1 MEKPDS
7 APHSDDSFSDEEKKE
22 LEKVAKEIKRGIR
35 GVSVKISP
43 RPFSPNG
50 NPEER
55 KAVKARE
62 YRRWSN
68 FINRFTM
75 GGMPIIT
82 FPNGEE
88 HDTTYDMHLVLEHT
102 PILLQHLGVSD
113 KPIGVDG
120 ETLQKILG
128 LRPTKGN
135 TWHKTDKN
143 EVRNLQVELDNPL
156 AVFAHEH
163 EPDKIIVLT
172 RMIDKLSED
181 NDNDIISL
189 TLDKV
194 TEHGVD
200 AHIIATGYGQYKDK
214 YPTWLREGL
223 LIYANTKRK
232 GQFAPWLKLPS
243 KEELKKQGVR
253 TEDDFPDVKIGGFES
268 DPPIPEPD
276 PNIRLFHDNNGAI
289 VGTYN
294 RKSNEV
300 TLYPGANSDTVFHEL
315 CGHATWQY
323 AEQQAAKGDKTLLNK
338 MNEVVDSETAIPV
351 WDEVAANYESDSHD
365 VQREEVWA
373 HIVGHKG
380 SKAIERIRQT
390 DEGKKWYHKAW
401 GVVKDAWKGL
411 LSAIGLNRIK
421 TDGIERMLPEDF
433 ADYMVQE
440 MLSGKTLGTLEKSD
454 SESEDRKSIIGQKGA
469 NQLGIGGLK
478 EAKKMDKTGKDRK
491 TIWKE
496 TGWWKGKDGKWRVEI
511 PDLKI
516 KKGID
521 ELLHP
526 KRDLMAMINS
536 QSGHGGSFNLADMD
550 TWRLE
555 DVIDDEALFKA
566 YPKLKDVKVEF
577 LARPS
582 KENFYSWGSYDGEAN
597 KITLYR
603 VDAKKRKDLE
613 RKLSHEV
620 QHAIQKAE
628 GLSFGTDSSD
638 WESYRNSMG
647 EVEARNVQKRFD
659 TDRTKKAPWE
669 TEDVPE
675 EKQVVGRSGRKAV
688 GMDVNGMD
696 AVQSLM
702 AEEYPNVDAEEII
715 NKLAS
720 LGSRE
725 EMEQEIRRL
734 LEAEK

>member
-1 MEKPDS
+1 
-7 APHSDDSFSDEEKKE
+7 
-22 LEKVAKEIKRGIR
+22 
-35 GVSVKISP
+35 
-43 RPFSPNG
+43 
-50 NPEER
+50 
-55 KAVKARE
+55 
-62 YRRWSN
+62 
-68 FINRFTM
+68 
-75 GGMPIIT
+75 
-82 FPNGEE
+82 
-88 HDTTYDMHLVLEHT
+88 
-102 PILLQHLGVSD
+102 
-113 KPIGVDG
+113 
-120 ETLQKILG
+120 
-128 LRPTKGN
+128 
-135 TWHKTDKN
+135 
-143 EVRNLQVELDNPL
+143 
-156 AVFAHEH
+156 
-163 EPDKIIVLT
+163 
-172 RMIDKLSED
+172 
-181 NDNDIISL
+181 
-189 TLDKV
+189 
-194 TEHGVD
+194 
-200 AHIIATGYGQYKDK
+200 
-214 YPTWLREGL
+214 
-223 LIYANTKRK
+223 
-232 GQFAPWLKLPS
+232 
-243 KEELKKQGVR
+243 
-253 TEDDFPDVKIGGFES
+253 
-268 DPPIPEPD
+268 
-276 PNIRLFHDNNGAI
+276 
-289 VGTYN
+289 
-294 RKSNEV
+294 
-300 TLYPGANSDTVFHEL
+300 
-315 CGHATWQY
+315 
-323 AEQQAAKGDKTLLNK
+323 
-338 MNEVVDSETAIPV
+338 
-351 WDEVAANYESDSHD
+351 
-365 VQREEVWA
+365 
-373 HIVGHKG
+373 
-380 SKAIERIRQT
+380 
-390 DEGKKWYHKAW
+390 
-401 GVVKDAWKGL
+401 
-411 LSAIGLNRIK
+411 
-421 TDGIERMLPEDF
+421 
-433 ADYMVQE
+433 
-440 MLSGKTLGTLEKSD
+440 
-454 SESEDRKSIIGQKGA
+454 
-469 NQLGIGGLK
+469 
-478 EAKKMDKTGKDRK
+478 MDKTGKDRK